1 MGCCNARN
9 GLIAGAVLGAV
20 VAILGGILIPV
31 GDNIIK
37 RTVEKVRPR
46 YGGTSG
52 GGAVDG
58 TWYDSQVCFDCK
70 IKADERL

>member
-9 GLIAGAVLGAV
+9 GLIAGAVVGAV

-37 RTVEKVRPR
+37 ETVEKVRLIFWG
-46 YGGTSG
+46 GGTVGRELTCGRKPS
-52 GGAVDG
+52 V
-58 TWYDSQVCFDCK
+58 
-70 IKADERL
+70 L